1 MKNFVPYI
9 IVLIVLILGL
19 GGSWFTQNLKPI
31 KLEVGRW
38 FGDQSK
44 TLVDFELR
52 DQNSQPF
59 GVQQLKGKWSLLFF
73 GYTHC
78 PDICPVSLQA
88 MAEMM
93 EAIDDKHLRDRIQ
106 VTFISVDP
114 DRDSPA
120 LLKSYV
126 EDFNPSFLGASVTLP
141 ELKKLT
147 ASIGIAHKLEKTSND
162 QASYLVSHSGNI
174 ILLNPQAE
182 FSGFF
187 SAPHDA
193 LALARDMTKIIKNY

>member
-78 PDICPVSLQA
+78 LCIN
-88 MAEMM
+88 
-93 EAIDDKHLRDRIQ
+93 
-106 VTFISVDP
+106 F
-114 DRDSPA
+114 
-120 LLKSYV
+120 SY
-126 EDFNPSFLGASVTLP
+126 
-141 ELKKLT
+141 
-147 ASIGIAHKLEKTSND
+147 I
-162 QASYLVSHSGNI
+162 
-174 ILLNPQAE
+174 
-182 FSGFF
+182 
-187 SAPHDA
+187 
-193 LALARDMTKIIKNY
+193 

>member
-1 MKNFVPYI
+1 MRRSAPYI
-9 IVLIVLILGL
+9 IAVVALVLGL
-19 GGSWFTQNLKPI
+19 GGSWFAQNSKPI

-38 FGDQSK
+38 FGEQAR

-52 DQNSQPF
+52 DQNNQPF
-59 GVQQLKGKWSLLFF
+59 GEKQLKGKWSLLFF

-78 PDICPVSLQA
+78 PDICPISLQA

-93 EAIDDKHLRDRIQ
+93 KAIDDKHVREDLQ
-106 VTFISVDP
+106 VAFISVDP
-114 DRDSPA
+114 ARDTPA

-126 EDFNPSFLGASVTLP
+126 EYFNPSFIGATAVLP

-147 ASIGIAHKLEKTSND
+147 ASIGIAHKLEKKSD
-162 QASYLVSHSGNI
+162 EQESYLVSHSGAI
-174 ILLNPQAE
+174 VLLNPQAE
-182 FSGFF
+182 FSGLF

-193 LALARDMTKIIKNY
+193 LAMARDMTKIIEHY

>member
-1 MKNFVPYI
+1 MRRSAPYI
-9 IVLIVLILGL
+9 IAVVALVLGL
-19 GGSWFTQNLKPI
+19 GGSWFAQNSKPI

-38 FGDQSK
+38 FGEQAR

-52 DQNSQPF
+52 DQNNQPF
-59 GVQQLKGKWSLLFF
+59 GEKQLKGKWSLLFF

-78 PDICPVSLQA
+78 PDICPISLQA

-93 EAIDDKHLRDRIQ
+93 KAIDDKHVREDLQ
-106 VTFISVDP
+106 VAFISVDP
-114 DRDSPA
+114 ARDTPA

-126 EDFNPSFLGASVTLP
+126 EYFNPSFIGATAVLP

-147 ASIGIAHKLEKTSND
+147 ASIGIAHKLEKKSDD
-162 QASYLVSHSGNI
+162 QESYLVSHSGAI
-174 ILLNPQAE
+174 VLLNPQAE
-182 FSGFF
+182 FSGLF

-193 LALARDMTKIIKNY
+193 LAMARDMTKIIEHY

>member
-1 MKNFVPYI
+1 MRKSAPYI
-9 IVLIVLILGL
+9 IAVVALVLGL
-19 GGSWFTQNLKPI
+19 GGSWFAQNSKPI

-38 FGDQSK
+38 FGEQAR

-52 DQNSQPF
+52 DQNNQPF
-59 GVQQLKGKWSLLFF
+59 GEKQLKGKWSLLFF

-78 PDICPVSLQA
+78 PDICPISLQA

-93 EAIDDKHLRDRIQ
+93 KAIDDKHVREDLQ
-106 VTFISVDP
+106 VAFISVDP
-114 DRDSPA
+114 ARDTPA

-126 EDFNPSFLGASVTLP
+126 EYFNPSFIGATAVLP

-147 ASIGIAHKLEKTSND
+147 ASIGIAHKLEKKSD
-162 QASYLVSHSGNI
+162 EQESYLVSHSGAI
-174 ILLNPQAE
+174 VLLNPQAE
-182 FSGFF
+182 FSGLF

-193 LALARDMTKIIKNY
+193 LAMARDMTKIIEHY

>member
-1 MKNFVPYI
+1 MRRSAPYI
-9 IVLIVLILGL
+9 IAVVALVLGL
-19 GGSWFTQNLKPI
+19 GGSWFAQNSKPI

-38 FGDQSK
+38 FGEQAR

-52 DQNSQPF
+52 DQNNQPF
-59 GVQQLKGKWSLLFF
+59 GEKQLKGKWSLLFF

-78 PDICPVSLQA
+78 PDICPISLQA

-93 EAIDDKHLRDRIQ
+93 KAIDDKHVREDLQ
-106 VTFISVDP
+106 VAFISVDP
-114 DRDSPA
+114 SRDTPA

-126 EDFNPSFLGASVTLP
+126 EYFNPSFIGATAVLP

-147 ASIGIAHKLEKTSND
+147 ASIGIAHKLEKKSD
-162 QASYLVSHSGNI
+162 EQESYLVSHSGAI
-174 ILLNPQAE
+174 VLLNPQAE
-182 FSGFF
+182 FSGLF

-193 LALARDMTKIIKNY
+193 LAMARDMTKIIEHY

>member
-1 MKNFVPYI
+1 MRKSVPYI
-9 IVLIVLILGL
+9 IALIALVLGF
-19 GGSWFTQNLKPI
+19 GGSWFVQNSKPI
-31 KLEVGRW
+31 ELEVGRW

-44 TLVDFELR
+44 ALVNFELR
-52 DQNSQPF
+52 DQNNQPF
-59 GVQQLKGKWSLLFF
+59 GNAQLKGKWSLLFF

-88 MAEMM
+88 MSEMM
-93 EAIDDKHLRDRIQ
+93 EAIDDKHVREDIR

-114 DRDSPA
+114 DRDTPA

-126 EDFNPSFLGASVTLP
+126 EYFNPLFVGATAALP

-147 ASIGIAHKLEKTSND
+147 ASIGIAHKLEKTQDD
-162 QASYLVSHSGNI
+162 QVSYFVSHSGAI
-174 ILLNPQAE
+174 VLLNPQGE
-182 FSGFF
+182 FSGLF

-193 LALARDMTKIIKNY
+193 LAMARDMTKIIEHY

>member
-1 MKNFVPYI
+1 MRRSAPYI
-9 IVLIVLILGL
+9 IAVVALVLGL
-19 GGSWFTQNLKPI
+19 GGSWFAQNSKPI

-38 FGDQSK
+38 FGEQAR

-52 DQNSQPF
+52 DQNNQPF
-59 GVQQLKGKWSLLFF
+59 GEKQLKGKWSLLFF

-78 PDICPVSLQA
+78 PDICPISLQA

-93 EAIDDKHLRDRIQ
+93 KAIDDKHVREDLQ
-106 VTFISVDP
+106 VAFISVDP
-114 DRDSPA
+114 ARDTPA

-126 EDFNPSFLGASVTLP
+126 EYFNPSFIGATAALP

-147 ASIGIAHKLEKTSND
+147 TSIGIAHKLEKKSD
-162 QASYLVSHSGNI
+162 EQESYLVSHSGAI
-174 ILLNPQAE
+174 VLLNPQAE
-182 FSGFF
+182 FSGLF

-193 LALARDMTKIIKNY
+193 LAMARDMTKIIEHY

>member
-1 MKNFVPYI
+1 MRKSAPYI
-9 IVLIVLILGL
+9 IAVVALVLGL
-19 GGSWFTQNLKPI
+19 GGSWFAQNSKPI

-38 FGDQSK
+38 FGEQAR

-52 DQNSQPF
+52 DQNNQPF
-59 GVQQLKGKWSLLFF
+59 GEKQLKGKWSLLFF

-78 PDICPVSLQA
+78 PDICPISLQA

-93 EAIDDKHLRDRIQ
+93 KAIDDKHVREDLQ
-106 VTFISVDP
+106 VAFISVDP
-114 DRDSPA
+114 ARDTPA

-126 EDFNPSFLGASVTLP
+126 EYFNPSFIGATAVLP

-147 ASIGIAHKLEKTSND
+147 ASIGIAHKLEKKSDD
-162 QASYLVSHSGNI
+162 QESYLVSHSGAI
-174 ILLNPQAE
+174 VLLNPQAE
-182 FSGFF
+182 FSGLF

-193 LALARDMTKIIKNY
+193 LAMARDMTKIIEHY